1 MFTSTMND
9 TEIQRES
16 RKEFFE
22 LSTKVRIA
30 AERFNR
36 RHCDMINDSRL
47 QQENAPASLISKSVE
62 KHKWRT
68 RRNNTWTSHFR
79 FDNSIVGEYM
89 ETQCHLYT
97 AVPRTG
103 GTEYIFLDNL
113 SSPITERFTMHFIE
127 RYKERHLKPRCIDTG
142 TMPAPLYFKIKNPDC
157 IMGRYYKT
165 TDIDIEEGTHKRFWI
180 APEGIYVTDYIEGM
194 LTYITFMDKDDL
206 SPLKKQVYE
215 EEIVWDL
222 AHRITDKNL
231 SDEERSRA
239 SFRLASTANF
249 GQIFERFAKR
259 NVADDENGKKQE
271 MLLHIREVVAE
282 QTAMIQEVKDSVQQ
296 QEKERLRKNRVTG
309 TLNIQSLIDEVEI
322 KDYDIQNFN
331 RKLNSPD

>member
-1 MFTSTMND
+1 MFTSTMNPA
-9 TEIQRES
+9 EMQREA

-36 RHCDMINDSRL
+36 RHCDMINNSQL
-47 QQENAPASLISKSVE
+47 QLEDMPVSLISRSVE
-62 KHKWRT
+62 SHKWRT

-79 FDNSIVGEYM
+79 FDNQITGGTM

-113 SSPITERFTMHFIE
+113 GAPLAERFTMHFIE
-127 RYKERHLKPRCIDTG
+127 RYKERHLKPRNINTG
-142 TMPAPLYFKIKNPDC
+142 TMPAPLYFKINNSDC

-165 TDIDIEEGTHKRFWI
+165 TDIDIEEGTHKKFWI

-222 AHRITDKNL
+222 MHRIVDKNL
-231 SDEERSRA
+231 SEEERSRA
-239 SFRLASTANF
+239 TFSLTSTANF

-259 NVADDENGKKQE
+259 NVADDENGEKQK
-271 MLLHIREVVAE
+271 MLLRIKKTMIE
-282 QTAMIQEVKDSVQQ
+282 QTAMIQEAKASVQQ
-296 QEKERLRKNRVTG
+296 QQKEILRKNRVTG
-309 TLNIQSLIDEVEI
+309 TLNAKSLADEVEI
-322 KDYDIQNFN
+322 KEYDIQHFD
-331 RKLNSPD
+331 K